1 MNYNFL
7 KWILPITLLAL
18 TAHAADVAGNWSGA
32 IIIDDSGGKIEVP
45 IDLSLEQRAG
55 ALSGKIGRSKDAE
68 RVEIRNAKVDG
79 DKVTFESSSN
89 EHSSAMTFSL
99 TVQGE
104 QMSGEMKG
112 VAQGNDIVAKVSLSR
127 VK

>member
-1 MNYNFL
+1 MKYNFV
-7 KWILPITLLAL
+7 KWIIPITLLAL
-18 TAHAADVAGNWSGA
+18 TAHAADVAGRWSGA

-45 IDLSLEQRAG
+45 IDLSLEQKAG
-55 ALSGKIGRSKDAE
+55 ALSGKIGRSQDAE

-79 DKVTFESSSN
+79 YKVTFESSSN

-104 QMSGEMKG
+104 QMRGEMKG